1 MKALH
6 QKRVIVLNTA
16 DQALVKKMNKAL
28 ILEQIIANAP
38 VSRAKLSEIT
48 GLNKSTV
55 SSQVSS
61 LLQRDII
68 FETGRGQSSG
78 GRRPVMLKFNRK
90 AGYAIG
96 ADIGTNYIIVVLTD
110 LEGEIIEQYE
120 RELDE
125 TDIPATEQ
133 ALIEL
138 IGLATLK
145 MPDSHYGL
153 TGIGVCVP
161 GLVDNDRNI
170 VFTPNKPIHLL
181 QVKSLLE
188 KAYNVP
194 VFVENEAN
202 AGAIGEREYGDS
214 GHLEHAI
221 FVSINAGIG
230 LGILMNGK
238 LFRGVQGFSGEAG
251 HMSIDM
257 NGPLCRCGNKGCWEL
272 YASER
277 AVFSPHLS
285 HSKAPLYQ
293 TVKELADHG
302 DQKMLET
309 FETFGFYIGVG
320 LVNIIRTLNPE
331 TIILRN
337 TIVESYPAIVD
348 SIKKTISSR
357 SKKEALTD
365 YRLNI
370 SSLGRTASSLGVS
383 YIVIERF
390 LERFIDEQF

>member
-1 MKALH
+1 M
-6 QKRVIVLNTA
+6 IVLNTA
-16 DQALVKKMNKAL
+16 DQALVKKMNKIL
-28 ILEQIIANAP
+28 ILEQIIDNAP
-38 VSRAKLSEIT
+38 ISRAKLSEIT

-61 LLQRDII
+61 LLQKEMIY
-68 FETGRGQSSG
+68 ETGCGESSG

-96 ADIGTNYIIVVLTD
+96 ADIGTNYIIIVLTD
-110 LEGEIIEQYE
+110 LEGEIIEHYE

-125 TDIPATEQ
+125 KDIEATERT
-133 ALIEL
+133 LFEL
-138 IGLATLK
+138 IDHAVKK

-161 GLVDNDRNI
+161 GLVDNDQNV
-170 VFTPNKPIHLL
+170 VFTPNKPIHTL
-181 QVKSLLE
+181 QLKRLLE
-188 KAYNVP
+188 ERYNVP
-194 VFVENEAN
+194 IFIENEAN
-202 AGAIGEREYGDS
+202 AGAIGEREYGDA
-214 GHLEHAI
+214 GDLKHAI
-221 FVSINAGIG
+221 FVSINTGIG

-238 LFRGVQGFSGEAG
+238 LFRGVHGFSGEAG
-251 HMSIDM
+251 HMSIDI

-277 AVFSPHLS
+277 AVFSSYLS
-285 HSKAPLYQ
+285 HGSAPLHQ
-293 TVKELADHG
+293 TVKALADSR

-320 LVNIIRTLNPE
+320 LVNIIKTLNPE

-337 TIVESYPAIVD
+337 TMIESYPLIVD
-348 SIKKTISSR
+348 VIKKTISSR

-365 YRLNI
+365 CRLTV
-370 SSLGRTASSLGVS
+370 SSLGRTASSLGAS

-390 LERFIDEQF
+390 LERFMNEQF

>member
-1 MKALH
+1 M
-6 QKRVIVLNTA
+6 NTA
-16 DQALVKKMNKAL
+16 DQALVKKMNKIL
-28 ILEQIIANAP
+28 ILEQIIDNAP
-38 VSRAKLSEIT
+38 ISRAKLSEIT

-61 LLQRDII
+61 LLQKEMIY
-68 FETGRGQSSG
+68 ETGRGESSG

-96 ADIGTNYIIVVLTD
+96 ADIGTNYIIIVLTD
-110 LEGEIIEQYE
+110 LEGEIIEHYE

-125 TDIPATEQ
+125 KDIEATERT
-133 ALIEL
+133 LFEL
-138 IGLATLK
+138 IDHAVKK

-161 GLVDNDRNI
+161 GLVDNDQNV
-170 VFTPNKPIHLL
+170 VFTPNKPIHTL
-181 QVKSLLE
+181 QLKRLLE
-188 KAYNVP
+188 ERYNVP
-194 VFVENEAN
+194 IFIENEAN
-202 AGAIGEREYGDS
+202 AGAIGEREYGDA
-214 GHLEHAI
+214 GDLKHAI
-221 FVSINAGIG
+221 FVSINTGIG

-238 LFRGVQGFSGEAG
+238 LFRGVHGFSGEAG
-251 HMSIDM
+251 HMSIDI

-277 AVFSPHLS
+277 AVFSSYLS
-285 HSKAPLYQ
+285 HGNAPLHQ
-293 TVKELADHG
+293 IVKALADSR

-320 LVNIIRTLNPE
+320 LVNIIKTLNPE

-337 TIVESYPAIVD
+337 TMIESYPLIVD
-348 SIKKTISSR
+348 VIKKTISSR

-365 YRLNI
+365 CRLTV
-370 SSLGRTASSLGVS
+370 SSLGRTASSLGAS

-390 LERFIDEQF
+390 LERFMNEQF